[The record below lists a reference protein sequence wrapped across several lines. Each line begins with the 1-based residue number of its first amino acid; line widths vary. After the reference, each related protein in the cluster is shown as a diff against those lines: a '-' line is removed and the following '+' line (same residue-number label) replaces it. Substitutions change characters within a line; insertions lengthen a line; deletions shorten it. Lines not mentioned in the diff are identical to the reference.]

1 MVSQRNCC
9 CPSVMVICL
18 RISILG
24 TRGIPA
30 SYGGFETC
38 VEEISTRLAARGHDV
53 RVYCRSAYPN
63 GQSRSYK
70 GVRLVQMPMLK
81 KSFVA
86 SPFNSLI
93 ANVHASLSDAEVI
106 HFFGCGNI
114 PFTLPARLSG
124 KKVVLTLDGLEWK
137 RMSYSQVARMYLRSF
152 EELAM
157 VFPHATVADSVSSQ
171 DWYFQ
176 RTGIMPRYIPYGIT
190 RSTEVNDDILKK
202 YDLERENYVLF
213 SGRLVYEK
221 GAHTLIEA
229 FRSVKGDVKLA
240 IVGDYPGG
248 SEYTKMLKQN
258 ADSRTVFLGFVYG
271 KEFETARNGALIYV
285 HPSLLD
291 GTSISLLGAL
301 GSGRCVLSS
310 DLKENRDVAGESAEY
325 FAIGDPE
332 DLKSKLQHLLD
343 NRATIAEAGGRAMA
357 RAKALFDWDMVTD
370 AYEETYTSL
379 ADR

>member
-1 MVSQRNCC
+1 M
-9 CPSVMVICL
+9 PVICL

-38 VEEISTRLAARGHDV
+38 VEEVGTRLAARGHDV
-53 RVYCRSAYPN
+53 RVYCRSAHPN
-63 GQSRSYK
+63 ESSRNYR
-70 GVRLVQMPMLK
+70 GVRLVPMPAFR
-81 KSFVA
+81 KSFAA
-86 SPFNSLI
+86 SPFNSFI
-93 ANVHASLSDAEVI
+93 TTAHASLSNTDVI

-137 RMSYSQVARMYLRSF
+137 RMSYSRIARMYLRSF

-157 VFPHATVADSVSSQ
+157 VFPHATVADSVTSR
-171 DWYFQ
+171 DWYFK
-176 RTGIMPRYIPYGIT
+176 RTGITPYYIPYGVT
-190 RSTEVNDDILKK
+190 LSTDVDESILKRHGLK
-202 YDLERENYVLF
+202 RENYILF

-221 GAHTLIEA
+221 GVHTLVEA
-229 FRSVKGDVKLA
+229 FRSVKGDIKLA
-240 IVGDYPGG
+240 ILGDYPGG
-248 SEYTKMLKQN
+248 SEYTKVLKRN

-271 KEFETARNGALIYV
+271 KEFETIRNGALIYV

-310 DLKENRDVAGESAEY
+310 TLKENRDVAGDSAEY
-325 FAIGDPE
+325 FAIGDSE
-332 DLKSKLQHLLD
+332 DLKLKLQYLLD
-343 NRATIAEAGGRAMA
+343 NRNTIAEMGIRAMA
-357 RAKALFDWDMVTD
+357 RARELFDWDRITD
-370 AYEETYTSL
+370 AYENIYTNL
-379 ADR
+379 AKR